1 MIPRTPAWLLAW
13 LLAFELLLCS
23 ASFSGKP
30 KVDVRIAVND
40 GIGKYPPEGSLS
52 KSNLTIQGP
61 LPSAEIFYFNV
72 TVRSD
77 NAEAVAQS
85 DGKWCI
91 KGDSLLGNSEYHATL
106 TGNDLQI
113 EVPQKNGKLKKFNF
127 VVYDHKWRKLADI

>member
-1 MIPRTPAWLLAW
+1 MKLKTRSPLFALLA
-13 LLAFELLLCS
+13 LSCLVLA
-23 ASFSGKP
+23 ATVPAKP
-30 KVDVRIAVND
+30 KVDLTLTVND
-40 GIGKYPPEGSLS
+40 GIGKIPPTDSLS
-52 KSNLTIQGP
+52 KSNLAIQGP
-61 LPSAEIFYFNV
+61 LPSAEMFYFNV
-72 TVRSD
+72 TVRSE

-106 TGNDLQI
+106 SGNDLQV